1 MFSLFLMPFLAQA
14 PPSLVPDYFFF
25 WAPLPIALVLT
36 EKSKRNLKTLRRNK
50 TVLVVTSI
58 VIFSIL
64 PFLAAAAGDRQI
76 LGTALSITDAS
87 AKACFINTRVTDTTV
102 YGYIGRAQMDYTK
115 LLLCGSGECGEAAM
129 ANMQLMREA
138 GLDVREV
145 VIPGEHSFV
154 EINIDG
160 KWMIPTGSAMI
171 NMTTLVNQRLVDP
184 GSLSYMIAIEGNS
197 FVELTSQYV
206 PTDTITIVVTK
217 NGEPLTD
224 IQVSLV
230 RSGPLSAQLPDAGRY
245 FRTDVNGTVTL
256 HLGKPRFIGQYQ
268 GTDEFYWIYVNNR
281 KTIYNVTSTGTG
293 LSRLVDV
300 PLK

>member
-1 MFSLFLMPFLAQA
+1 MGTSAELKWTI
-14 PPSLVPDYFFF
+14 PSFCC
-25 WAPLPIALVLT
+25 AVLG
-36 EKSKRNLKTLRRNK
+36 N
-50 TVLVVTSI
+50 
-58 VIFSIL
+58 
-64 PFLAAAAGDRQI
+64 AA
-76 LGTALSITDAS
+76 
-87 AKACFINTRVTDTTV
+87 K
-102 YGYIGRAQMDYTK
+102 
-115 LLLCGSGECGEAAM
+115 AAM

-230 RSGPLSAQLPDAGRY
+230 RSIPLS
-245 FRTDVNGTVTL
+245 
-256 HLGKPRFIGQYQ
+256 
-268 GTDEFYWIYVNNR
+268 
-281 KTIYNVTSTGTG
+281 STT
-293 LSRLVDV
+293 
-300 PLK
+300 